1 MVQWRERRALVT
13 VGALILVIGVVSLTR
28 QPAPVPIDP
37 PAVRDT
43 LPSLLSDAEFWRTIE
58 VFSEPNGY
66 FRSDNFLSNES
77 ALQEVIPKL
86 KERVRP
92 GGVYIGVGPEQ
103 NFTYI
108 LAFEPKISF
117 VVDIRR
123 LNMLEHLLY
132 KAIFELS
139 GDRSDFVSYL
149 FSRPRPKG
157 LTENTDIEEMFNA
170 YDSSPADQS
179 LLESNANAILLH
191 LVETHQFALS
201 EDDQLQIRY
210 ILSNFQQAGPDLSYT
225 FLGSYYQGTLGMPT
239 YRQLMQASDA
249 EGYNWSF
256 LANKEQFQRIQDIQR
271 KNLIIPLVG
280 DFAGPKTLRAVG
292 RFMTQHH
299 AVLSVFYTSN
309 VEMYLFQQGDD
320 WKHFYEN
327 VATLPFNS
335 TSAFIRFAAGRGGR
349 ARSQVWSSVR
359 DVVDSIRARRVDD
372 HSGVLRL
379 SR

>member
-1 MVQWRERRALVT
+1 MFQWRERRALVT

-28 QPAPVPIDP
+28 QPVPVPIDP
-37 PAVRDT
+37 PAVQDT

-86 KERVRP
+86 KERIRP

-108 LAFEPKISF
+108 LAFQPKISF

-157 LTENTDIEEMFNA
+157 LTENTDIEEMFSA

-179 LLESNANAILLH
+179 LLESNGNAILSH

-201 EDDQLQIRY
+201 EDDQ
-210 ILSNFQQAGPDLSYT
+210 
-225 FLGSYYQGTLGMPT
+225 
-239 YRQLMQASDA
+239 
-249 EGYNWSF
+249 
-256 LANKEQFQRIQDIQR
+256 
-271 KNLIIPLVG
+271 
-280 DFAGPKTLRAVG
+280 
-292 RFMTQHH
+292 
-299 AVLSVFYTSN
+299 
-309 VEMYLFQQGDD
+309 
-320 WKHFYEN
+320 
-327 VATLPFNS
+327 
-335 TSAFIRFAAGRGGR
+335 
-349 ARSQVWSSVR
+349 
-359 DVVDSIRARRVDD
+359 
-372 HSGVLRL
+372 
-379 SR
+379 

>member
-1 MVQWRERRALVT
+1 MVQRRERWALVG

-86 KERVRP
+86 KERIRP

-108 LAFEPKISF
+108 LAFQPKISF

-157 LTENTDIEEMFNA
+157 LTENTDIEEMLALTTARPRINRFLKATPTRFCCIWWRPTN
-170 YDSSPADQS
+170 SPC
-179 LLESNANAILLH
+179 
-191 LVETHQFALS
+191 
-201 EDDQLQIRY
+201 
-210 ILSNFQQAGPDLSYT
+210 
-225 FLGSYYQGTLGMPT
+225 
-239 YRQLMQASDA
+239 
-249 EGYNWSF
+249 
-256 LANKEQFQRIQDIQR
+256 
-271 KNLIIPLVG
+271 
-280 DFAGPKTLRAVG
+280 PKTI
-292 RFMTQHH
+292 
-299 AVLSVFYTSN
+299 SC
-309 VEMYLFQQGDD
+309 
-320 WKHFYEN
+320 
-327 VATLPFNS
+327 
-335 TSAFIRFAAGRGGR
+335 
-349 ARSQVWSSVR
+349 RS
-359 DVVDSIRARRVDD
+359 
-372 HSGVLRL
+372 GTF
-379 SR
+379 